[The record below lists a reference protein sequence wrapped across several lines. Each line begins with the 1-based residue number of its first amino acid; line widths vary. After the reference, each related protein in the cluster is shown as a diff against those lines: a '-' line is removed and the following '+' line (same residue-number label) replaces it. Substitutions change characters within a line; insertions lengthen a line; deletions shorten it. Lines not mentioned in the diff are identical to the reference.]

1 MFSSDPSPPEPRLGP
16 APRALP
22 LPLTLQVLFGGLV
35 GQFGWLFFAFGMLFV
50 WVFDAGGAVSEWLA
64 FRGEVLEVPGVVTGW
79 EGTNTSVNEQRVYRT
94 FYSFRHPDGMD
105 VEGTS
110 YATGQWLEAGTPVTV
125 ELAPGDPVLS
135 RITGMRTSVGG
146 GMVLFVLVFPLV
158 GAVLGLGSLL
168 RRLRPLRLLRTGTLT
183 TGVLE
188 TTESTSS
195 HVNNQ
200 PVMKLTFR
208 FQDARGGEHTAVAKT
223 HRTYALQ
230 DEPRELVVYDPR
242 NPGIASVLDE
252 LPCQPRVGPDGAFF
266 ASRSGLPT
274 PLYLLLPGLSVLTA
288 LRYVASLM

>member
-1 MFSSDPSPPEPRLGP
+1 MFSSDPSPPEPRLAP

-64 FRGEVLEVPGVVTGW
+64 FRGDVLEVPGVVSGW
-79 EGTNTSVNEQRVYRT
+79 EETNTSVNEQRVYRT
-94 FYSFRHPDGMD
+94 SYTFRHPDGVD
-105 VEGTS
+105 VDATS
-110 YATGQWLEAGTPVTV
+110 YASGQWLEAGTTVTV
-125 ELAPGDPVLS
+125 ELAPGDPGLS
-135 RITGMRTSVGG
+135 RIAGMRTSMGG

-158 GAVLGLGSLL
+158 GAVLGVGSLL

-188 TTESTSS
+188 TIEPTTG

-208 FQDARGGEHTAVAKT
+208 FRDAHGGEHTAVAKT
-223 HRTYALQ
+223 HQTHRLE
-230 DEPRELVVYDPR
+230 DEARELVVYAPR
-242 NPGIASVLDE
+242 TPRQASMLDE
-252 LPCQPRVGPDGAFF
+252 FPCQPRVGPDGNFF
-266 ASRSGLPT
+266 ASNAGLPT